1 MPDHQP
7 HVPSIVDSS
16 QVVASVEPRPMG
28 LSTDESRAAAAE
40 ATGGEP
46 TVDFDGT
53 TNDYIDYQ
61 YIDLLLSL
69 QQPRSDGYD
78 EMCFIVMGQVKE
90 LLFKGL
96 HFELHN
102 ARLLVA
108 DDQIDEALVVL
119 DRSIAYLRYLG
130 DSWDVLSTITTNGFN
145 QFRDHLATASGQLS
159 FMYRHVEFVLGN
171 KSRRLADAHR
181 NVPHVWP
188 AIQEA
193 LHESSLY
200 DTVIAHLHRRG
211 HRINGEALERD
222 WSEPYTADDSVR
234 AAWIAIYQD
243 PSPTNLSY
251 RLGELLIG
259 IDEAFSVYRWRHFR
273 SVGKIIGDKPGTG
286 GSAGVGWLR
295 QVSDHRFFP
304 ELWEAR
310 TEL

>member
-1 MPDHQP
+1 MPSHEPD
-7 HVPSIVDSS
+7 VPCIVDAD
-16 QVVASVEPRPMG
+16 QVDASVEPRPMG
-28 LSTDESRAAAAE
+28 ISTDASRAATAA
-40 ATGGEP
+40 ATGGQP
-46 TVDFDGT
+46 VVDVEGT

-69 QQPRSDGYD
+69 QRPRSDGYD
-78 EMCFIVMGQVKE
+78 EMCFIVMGQIKE

-102 ARLLVA
+102 ARLLT
-108 DDQIDEALVVL
+108 DDDRIDEALVVL
-119 DRSIAYLRYLG
+119 DRADAYLRYLS
-130 DSWDVLSTITTNGFN
+130 DSWNVLSTITTEGFN

-171 KSRRLADAHR
+171 KSRRLAEAHR

-188 AIQEA
+188 AMETA
-193 LHESSLY
+193 LNEPSLY
-200 DTVIAHLHRRG
+200 DAVIAHLHRRG
-211 HRINGEALERD
+211 HAIDSSALDRD
-222 WSEPYTADDSVR
+222 WAEPYPSNESVR
-234 AAWIAIYQD
+234 AAWVAVYGD
-243 PSPTNLSY
+243 ASPTNLSF
-251 RLGELLIG
+251 RLGEALIG

-273 SVGKIIGDKPGTG
+273 SVERIIGAKPGTG

-295 QVSDHRFFP
+295 HVTDHRFFP